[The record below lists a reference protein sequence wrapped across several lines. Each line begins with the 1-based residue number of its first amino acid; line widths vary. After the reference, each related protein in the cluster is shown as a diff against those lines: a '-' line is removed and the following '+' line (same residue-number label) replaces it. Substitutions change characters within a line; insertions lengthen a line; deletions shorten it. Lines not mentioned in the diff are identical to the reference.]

1 MNKPGGGLHASPPS
15 QQNTTQTGY
24 SKPQNTASAD
34 NEDDTMQDGPNM
46 HQEPIEAQHKV
57 YGATRLFGDK
67 DLDAP
72 KEVPASQEEFVAGL
86 LGEIGHDNPDGITV
100 AIGPY
105 SIKGSF
111 AVPIELVPQLDHF
124 IQGEHPI
131 VHVLANF
138 QGNAT
143 YIRYAIGE
151 QGESMTVKQ
160 GAQRALWFDIRL
172 RDTNALAW
180 SIATI
185 KAIETSLAE
194 VGIVNP
200 KVRQKLGKHGYKKN
214 EFHVTFSSTS
224 YQGINAISAFP
235 WWQLKHQLDGTCEG
249 IAFSLPRT
257 PFPTKI
263 WHATAYLL
271 SEEITKLADIKTFC
285 FHPNAYQCTCSIA
298 EAKRRQQATYIP
310 KAKRQN
316 KEDSAN
322 FFKSRAA
329 TLNIYKKAT
338 QGQASSSSCPPTAEP
353 SIEELT
359 EDIGDP

>member
-1 MNKPGGGLHASPPS
+1 MARKPS
-15 QQNTTQTGY
+15 QTQHV
-24 SKPQNTASAD
+24 
-34 NEDDTMQDGPNM
+34 NM
-46 HQEPIEAQHKV
+46 PCQV

-235 WWQLKHQLDGTCEG
+235 WWQLKHQLDGTVPPIRG
-249 IAFSLPRT
+249 NNQTSRHQNL
-257 PFPTKI
+257 
-263 WHATAYLL
+263 LL
-271 SEEITKLADIKTFC
+271 S
-285 FHPNAYQCTCSIA
+285 PQCIPMHLLN
-298 EAKRRQQATYIP
+298 RRSQAPPAGHLYP
-310 KAKRQN
+310 
-316 KEDSAN
+316 ES
-322 FFKSRAA
+322 
-329 TLNIYKKAT
+329 KAT
-338 QGQASSSSCPPTAEP
+338 EQRGLSKLLQIASGNA
-353 SIEELT
+353 
-359 EDIGDP
+359 

>member
-1 MNKPGGGLHASPPS
+1 
-15 QQNTTQTGY
+15 
-24 SKPQNTASAD
+24 
-34 NEDDTMQDGPNM
+34 
-46 HQEPIEAQHKV
+46 
-57 YGATRLFGDK
+57 
-67 DLDAP
+67 
-72 KEVPASQEEFVAGL
+72 VAGL

-111 AVPIELVPQLDHF
+111 AVPIELAPRMDNF
-124 IQGEHPI
+124 IQGEQPI

-138 QGNAT
+138 QGNAV
-143 YIRYAIGE
+143 YIRYEIGE
-151 QGESMTVKQ
+151 QGESSRTKQ

-194 VGIVNP
+194 VGILNP
-200 KVRQKLGKHGYKKN
+200 KVKQKLGKHGYRKN
-214 EFHVTFSSTS
+214 EFHVTFSSTN
-224 YQGINAISAFP
+224 YQGNIALSAFP
-235 WWQLKHQLDGTCEG
+235 WWQLRYQLDGTCEG

-257 PFPTKI
+257 PFPTKV
-263 WHATAYLL
+263 WHATAYQL
-271 SEEITKLADIKTFC
+271 SEEIHNLADVKSFC
-285 FHPNAYQCTCSIA
+285 FHPNAYQCTCKIA
-298 EAKRRQQATYIP
+298 ETKRRQQATYIP

-316 KEDSAN
+316 KEESAN

-338 QGQASSSSCPPTAEP
+338 QNQASSSSQPPTAEP
-353 SIEELT
+353 TIEELT
-359 EDIGDP
+359 EDFGDP